1 MAPRILRVETEHTL
15 LPFLLETLA
24 DQKRGDIKRLLK
36 YGAISVNGMPVTQHD
51 RPLAPG
57 DEVAIDRGAAK
68 ATPAAGLDIVYEDE
82 AVILINKPVGLLSV
96 ATPGEM
102 TRTAHHVLNEYLQKR
117 DRSRE
122 RVFVVHRLDR
132 ETSGLL
138 LFARTTEIRQTL
150 QDNWGS
156 VEKRYYAVVEG
167 LVRRESG
174 TIRSRLGQDET
185 NLQVR
190 SVRKGDEGKDAITHF
205 RVVKMARR
213 RTLLDVELET
223 GRRNQIRVHLSE
235 MNHPIVGDPRY
246 GKKTGPGG
254 RLALHAY
261 KLAFDHPVTGER
273 MVFETPLPTAFE
285 RMLSNG

>member
-1 MAPRILRVETEHTL
+1 MAPRILRIETETTL
-15 LPFLLETLA
+15 LAYLLEQLA

-36 YGAISVNGMPVTQHD
+36 HGAITVNGLAVTQHD
-51 RPLAPG
+51 KPLAPG
-57 DEVAIDRGAAK
+57 DEVAIDRGTSK
-68 ATPAAGLDIVYEDE
+68 ASPAPGLDNVYEDE
-82 AVILINKPVGLLSV
+82 ALILINTPVGLLSV

-102 TRTAHHVLNEYLQKR
+102 TRTAHHVLNEYIQKR
-117 DRSRE
+117 EKTRG

-150 QDNWGS
+150 QDNWGN

-167 LVRRESG
+167 LIRRASG
-174 TIRSRLGQDET
+174 TIKSRLGQDET

-190 SVRKGDEGKDAITHF
+190 SVRNSDEGKDAITHF
-205 RVVKMARR
+205 RVVKLARR
-213 RTLLDVELET
+213 RTLLDIELET

-273 MVFETPLPTAFE
+273 MTFETPLPTAFE
-285 RMLSNG
+285 RMLTNA